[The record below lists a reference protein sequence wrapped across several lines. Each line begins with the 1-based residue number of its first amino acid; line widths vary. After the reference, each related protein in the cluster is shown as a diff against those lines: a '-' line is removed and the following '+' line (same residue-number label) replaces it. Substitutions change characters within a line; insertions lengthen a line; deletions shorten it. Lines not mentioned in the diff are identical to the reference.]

1 MVRIIFMG
9 NKGLC
14 LTSAPKLRKCTYF
27 CGVKPFLMRSFIALS
42 AAVLLL
48 ASCAQTPAEEV
59 VVYDYFGDS
68 AAIGTPVLTGAE
80 VLKQLETSDSIWVT
94 FQAPIQAVCQTKGC
108 WMEVQLDSTTT
119 ALVRFKDYGF
129 FVPMDASGEMAT
141 IGGAVKKQ
149 ELSIEWLQEQARD
162 ANEPDSV
169 VAAITKPEV
178 RLTVMA
184 SGVALPQKEVV
195 EGEAA
200 TEEADHDHEGHDHE

>member
-1 MVRIIFMG
+1 MG

-14 LTSAPKLRKCTYF
+14 LTSAPKRRKGMYF
-27 CGVKPFLMRSFIALS
+27 CRVKLFIMRSFIAS
-42 AAVLLL
+42 IAAVVLL
-48 ASCAQTPAEEV
+48 ASCTQTPAEEV

-68 AAIGTPVLTGAE
+68 AVIGTPVLTGAE

-108 WMEVQLDSTTT
+108 WMEVQLDSATT

-149 ELSIEWLQEQARD
+149 ELSVEWLQEQARD

-184 SGVALPQKEVV
+184 SGVALPQKEVA
-195 EGEAA
+195 EGEPAA
-200 TEEADHDHEGHDHE
+200 EEAGHDHEGHDHE

>member
-1 MVRIIFMG
+1 MG

-14 LTSAPKLRKCTYF
+14 LTSAPKRRKGTYF
-27 CGVKPFLMRSFIALS
+27 CRVKPFLMRSFIALS

-48 ASCAQTPAEEV
+48 ASCTE
-59 VVYDYFGDS
+59 YDYFGDS
-68 AAIGTPVLTGAE
+68 SAIGKPVLTGEE

-108 WMEVQLDSTTT
+108 WMEVQLYSTTT

-200 TEEADHDHEGHDHE
+200 TEEEGHDHEGHDHE

>member
-1 MVRIIFMG
+1 
-9 NKGLC
+9 
-14 LTSAPKLRKCTYF
+14 
-27 CGVKPFLMRSFIALS
+27 MRSFISLAA
-42 AAVLLL
+42 AAVLL
-48 ASCAQTPAEEV
+48 ASCSQQPAEEA

-68 AAIGTPVLTGAE
+68 ASLGTPVLTGDE

-108 WMEVQLDSTTT
+108 WMEVQLDSATT
-119 ALVRFKDYGF
+119 ALVKFKDYAF
-129 FVPMDASGEMAT
+129 FMPMDASGEIAT
-141 IGGAVKKQ
+141 IAGAVKRK
-149 ELSIEWLQEQARD
+149 ELSVEWLQEQARD

-184 SGVALPQKEVV
+184 SGVALPQKEVA

-200 TEEADHDHEGHDHE
+200 SEAAGDGAHEGHDHE

>member
-1 MVRIIFMG
+1 MG

-14 LTSAPKLRKCTYF
+14 LTSAPKRRKGTYF
-27 CGVKPFLMRSFIALS
+27 CRVKPFLMRSFIALS

-48 ASCAQTPAEEV
+48 ASCTE
-59 VVYDYFGDS
+59 YDYFGDS
-68 AAIGTPVLTGAE
+68 SAIGKPVLTGEE
-80 VLKQLETSDSIWVT
+80 VLTQLETSDSIWVT

-200 TEEADHDHEGHDHE
+200 TEEAGHDHEGHDHE

>member
-1 MVRIIFMG
+1 
-9 NKGLC
+9 
-14 LTSAPKLRKCTYF
+14 
-27 CGVKPFLMRSFIALS
+27 MRSFIALS

-48 ASCAQTPAEEV
+48 ASCTE
-59 VVYDYFGDS
+59 YDYFGDS
-68 AAIGTPVLTGAE
+68 SAIGKPVLTGEE

-94 FQAPIQAVCQTKGC
+94 FQGPIQAVCQTKGC

-184 SGVALPQKEVV
+184 SGVALPQKAVV

-200 TEEADHDHEGHDHE
+200 TEEAGHDHEGQDHE

>member
-1 MVRIIFMG
+1 
-9 NKGLC
+9 
-14 LTSAPKLRKCTYF
+14 
-27 CGVKPFLMRSFIALS
+27 MRSFIALS
-42 AAVLLL
+42 AVVMLL
-48 ASCAQTPAEEV
+48 ASCTQTPAEEV

-195 EGEAA
+195 AGEAA
-200 TEEADHDHEGHDHE
+200 TEEAGHDHEGHDHEGHDHE

>member
-1 MVRIIFMG
+1 
-9 NKGLC
+9 
-14 LTSAPKLRKCTYF
+14 
-27 CGVKPFLMRSFIALS
+27 
-42 AAVLLL
+42 
-48 ASCAQTPAEEV
+48 
-59 VVYDYFGDS
+59 
-68 AAIGTPVLTGAE
+68 
-80 VLKQLETSDSIWVT
+80 
-94 FQAPIQAVCQTKGC
+94 
-108 WMEVQLDSTTT
+108 MEVQLDSTTT

-162 ANEPDSV
+162 ANESDSV

-195 EGEAA
+195 EGEAE
-200 TEEADHDHEGHDHE
+200 TEEAGHDHEGHDHE